1 MASSMLDVALLE
13 RALELLGETLDARA
27 LHFELVVIGGSALLL
42 RGVTRRPTR
51 DLDVMAIVDKGEYRP
66 AEPMPAELQAAVVDV
81 GVTLGIGT
89 DWLNGK
95 ASGLLNFEL
104 PRGFKGRT
112 EPRHYGA
119 LTIRI
124 ADRLD
129 LIYQKLDATVS
140 EGRLSRHFSDL
151 QALRPTDDELL
162 GAGRWL
168 TSMVD
173 VSPGFREEMI
183 QALGALGVADAEQ
196 RL

>member
-168 TSMVD
+168 SR
-173 VSPGFREEMI
+173 P
-183 QALGALGVADAEQ
+183 
-196 RL
+196 